1 MKNLLLLILIIFS
14 LSSCGEECYNA
25 PQPVVFEFVN
35 SNNENLIADGSL
47 SPFYVRDEN
56 KNLVQTTTTS
66 DHKIIIENIGA
77 YNGTKKY
84 TFYSLIRE
92 FNFDV
97 ESSEYKGG
105 CNGFQ
110 IKKITFTGYAIDI
123 TDESGF
129 YKIVL
134 K

>member
-56 KNLVQTTTTS
+56 KNLVELTTTS

-84 TFYSLIRE
+84 TFYSPIRE
-92 FNFDV
+92 FNFEV